1 VTEAAG
7 PGAAGA
13 DAPAPRKRRSWPRAP
28 ISVQLVTLLLA
39 SLIVAEAISFGIILF
54 IPPPRPPVYR
64 VAELAA
70 AMRGGPLKTRF
81 GRPLIRTVSMTL
93 PAELVSPHREHQ
105 RTLMALARTL
115 GEPESRVRLEA
126 QNASPL
132 WRLRRA
138 FTGEPPPRGPDRGG
152 PMGAS
157 PFETDR
163 GPPDFQGADPA
174 EPPPESAATAP
185 ATAPATGAAAS
196 APPAGAAPRDPN
208 APRPPWVRGGGGR
221 RRFGSGPELPIFG
234 DFTAALQED
243 NGAWMIVRSTPE
255 GFPSAWQMQA
265 SAWLLAG
272 FLLVASAGY
281 LFSRRISAP
290 LKRFAE
296 AAETLGRDPHAPQ
309 MALKGPAEVGAAA
322 HAFNEMQTR
331 LKRYINDR
339 TAMVGAISHDL
350 RTPLARIR
358 FKVEAAPPA
367 LKASVLADVDQM
379 EQMIGGVLAF
389 IRDEGAPRRREKLDL
404 LSLIEC
410 VADDAAMVGGQVEI
424 VDGAPVT
431 VDGDPVALQ
440 RLFSN
445 LVDNALK
452 YGGEARINVRQ
463 DGAAA
468 VVEIVDP
475 GPGLSPD
482 ELGRVFQPFYRTD
495 TSRNLDTGGVGLG
508 LPIARST
515 ARAHGGDV
523 ELTSEPGLT
532 TAIVTLPAA
541 A

>member
-1 VTEAAG
+1 V
-7 PGAAGA
+7 
-13 DAPAPRKRRSWPRAP
+13 APAERSSRPRAP
-28 ISVQLVTLLLA
+28 ISLQLVGLLLV
-39 SLIVAEAISFGIILF
+39 SLLVAQAISFGIILF
-54 IPPPRPPVYR
+54 MPPPPPPAYR
-64 VAELAA
+64 VAEVAA

-81 GRPLIRTVSMTL
+81 GHPLVRSAAKVL
-93 PAELVSPHREHQ
+93 PPELVSPHREHE
-105 RTLMALARTL
+105 RTLAALARTL
-115 GEPESRVRLEA
+115 GEPEEKVRLEE

-132 WRLRRA
+132 WRLRRMV
-138 FTGEPPPRGPDRGG
+138 TGEPPPRRPDRGG

-157 PFETDR
+157 PFEMDR
-163 GPPDFQGADPA
+163 DQAAGPFTAADLARPPA
-174 EPPPESAATAP
+174 AQEPVPNLAAP
-185 ATAPATGAAAS
+185 AYAF
-196 APPAGAAPRDPN
+196 RD
-208 APRPPWVRGGGGR
+208 ARELRPWMRMAGR
-221 RRFGSGPELPIFG
+221 RRFFGGPDAIFG
-234 DFTAALQED
+234 DFSAALQQAD
-243 NGAWMIVRSTPE
+243 GTWTVVRSTPE
-255 GFPSAWQMQA
+255 PFPSAWQMQA
-265 SAWLLAG
+265 LAWLLGG

-290 LKRFAE
+290 LRRFAE

-309 MALKGPAEVGAAA
+309 MTLKGPAEIGAAA
-322 HAFNEMQTR
+322 HAFNEMQAR

-358 FKVEAAPPA
+358 FKLEAASPG
-367 LKASVLADVDQM
+367 LKASVLSDVEQM

-389 IRDEGAPRRREKLDL
+389 IRDEGQPRRREKLDL

-410 VADDAAMVGGQVEI
+410 VADDAAMIGGQVEI
-424 VDGAPVT
+424 DEAAAPVT

-445 LVDNALK
+445 LVDNAVK

-463 DGAAA
+463 DGPAA
-468 VVEIVDP
+468 VVEIVDA
-475 GPGLSPD
+475 GPGLSAD

-495 TSRNLDTGGVGLG
+495 ASRNLDNGGVGLG

-523 ELTSEPGLT
+523 ELQSRPGGT

>member
-1 VTEAAG
+1 MTDGG
-7 PGAAGA
+7 PVG
-13 DAPAPRKRRSWPRAP
+13 RRRWWPRAP
-28 ISVQLVTLLLA
+28 ISLQLVTLLLA
-39 SLIVAEAISFGIILF
+39 SLLVAQAISFGIIIL

-64 VAELAA
+64 VAEVAA
-70 AMRGGPLKTRF
+70 AIRGGTLKTRF
-81 GRPLIRTVSMTL
+81 GRPLTRTTVTTL
-93 PAELVSPHREHQ
+93 PPELVAPHREHQ
-105 RTLMALARTL
+105 RTLAVLARFL
-115 GEPESRVRLEA
+115 AEPESRVRLEA
-126 QNASPL
+126 QNASPI

-138 FTGEPPPRGPDRGG
+138 ITGERPPRGPDRGG

-163 GPPDFQGADPA
+163 TPPDAPLAADPSG
-174 EPPPESAATAP
+174 P
-185 ATAPATGAAAS
+185 AAAAGS
-196 APPAGAAPRDPN
+196 ADPRLAGFGGAR
-208 APRPPWVRGGGGR
+208 RRMGGGA
-221 RRFGSGPELPIFG
+221 ELPIFG
-234 DFTAALQED
+234 DFAAALQLD
-243 NGAWMIVRSTPE
+243 NGTWTLVRSTPE
-255 GFPSAWQMQA
+255 PFPSAWQMEA
-265 SAWLLAG
+265 SGWLLAG

-290 LKRFAE
+290 LRRFAE

-309 MALKGPAEVGAAA
+309 MTLKGPAEVGAAA
-322 HAFNEMQTR
+322 QAFNEMQAR

-358 FKVEAAPPA
+358 FKLEQAP
-367 LKASVLADVDQM
+367 ASVKAAVLTDVEQM

-389 IRDEGAPRRREKLDL
+389 IRDEGQPRRREKLDL

-424 VDGAPVT
+424 VEGAPVT

-452 YGGEARINVRQ
+452 YGGGARITVRQ
-463 DGAAA
+463 DLGAA
-468 VVEIVDP
+468 VVEIADP
-475 GPGLSPD
+475 GPGLSAD
-482 ELGRVFQPFYRTD
+482 ELGRIFQPFYRTD
-495 TSRNLDTGGVGLG
+495 ASRNLDKGGVGLG

-523 ELTSEPGLT
+523 ELMSRSGVT
-532 TAIVTLPAA
+532 TAVVTLPAA

>member
-1 VTEAAG
+1 MTDA
-7 PGAAGA
+7 
-13 DAPAPRKRRSWPRAP
+13 APATPRRAWPRAP
-28 ISVQLVTLLLA
+28 ISLQLVILLVA
-39 SLIVAEAISFGIILF
+39 SLLVAQAISFGVILF

-64 VAELAA
+64 VADVAA
-70 AMRGGPLKTRF
+70 AIRGGPLKTRF
-81 GRPLIRTVSMTL
+81 GRPMTRTVAAGL
-93 PAELVSPHREHQ
+93 PAELVAPHREHE
-105 RTLMALARTL
+105 RTLLALARIL
-115 GEPESRVRLEA
+115 GEPEARVRLEE

-138 FTGEPPPRGPDRGG
+138 FSGAPAQRGPDRGG

-157 PFETDR
+157 PFEMDR
-163 GPPDFQGADPA
+163 AASEAGPADP
-174 EPPPESAATAP
+174 P
-185 ATAPATGAAAS
+185 GAQ
-196 APPAGAAPRDPN
+196 APR
-208 APRPPWVRGGGGR
+208 AAGGGPDPAPGALAEYLHGWGHG
-221 RRFGSGPELPIFG
+221 RRFGGGPEMPIFG
-234 DFTAALQED
+234 DFSAAVQRPD
-243 NGAWMIVRSTPE
+243 GSWTVVRSTPE
-255 GFPSAWQMQA
+255 AFPSAWQMQA
-265 SAWLLAG
+265 SAWLLGG

-309 MALKGPAEVGAAA
+309 MTLKGPAEVGAAA
-322 HAFNEMQTR
+322 HAFNEMQAR
-331 LKRYINDR
+331 LKRYILDR

-358 FKVEAAPPA
+358 FKLEAAPPR
-367 LKASVLADVDQM
+367 LKASVLSDVEQM

-389 IRDEGAPRRREKLDL
+389 IRDEGQPRRRERLDL

-410 VADDAAMVGGQVEI
+410 VVDDAAMVGGQVEI
-424 VDGAPVT
+424 IDGAPVT

-445 LVDNALK
+445 LVDNAVK
-452 YGGEARINVRQ
+452 YGGEARIHVRQ
-463 DGAAA
+463 AEGAA
-468 VVEIVDP
+468 VVEIADA

-495 TSRNLDTGGVGLG
+495 ASRNLDNGGVGLG

-523 ELTSEPGLT
+523 ELMSEPGGT

>member
-1 VTEAAG
+1 MTEA
-7 PGAAGA
+7 PGTGSGA
-13 DAPAPRKRRSWPRAP
+13 DAGPASPRKRRSWPRAP

-39 SLIVAEAISFGIILF
+39 SLIVAEAISFGIILL

-64 VAELAA
+64 VADVAA
-70 AMRGGPLKTRF
+70 AMRGGTLKTRF
-81 GRPLIRTVSMTL
+81 GRPLTRSIATAL
-93 PAELVSPHREHQ
+93 PAELTSPHREHQ
-105 RTLMALARTL
+105 RTLAALARTL
-115 GEPESRVRLEA
+115 GEPETRVRLEE

-132 WRLRRA
+132 WRIRRA
-138 FTGEPPPRGPDRGG
+138 LTGDAPPRGPDRGG

-157 PFETDR
+157 PFEMDR
-163 GPPDFQGADPA
+163 GPPDPGSGFGPGPGAVAQGSPLPSAPEATAGQGAPGDP
-174 EPPPESAATAP
+174 
-185 ATAPATGAAAS
+185 
-196 APPAGAAPRDPN
+196 R
-208 APRPPWVRGGGGR
+208 RPWMRGGGR
-221 RRFGSGPELPIFG
+221 RRFGGGPELPIFG
-234 DFTAALQED
+234 DFAAALQLD
-243 NGAWMIVRSTPE
+243 NGTWMVVRSTPE
-255 GFPSAWQMQA
+255 SFPSAWQMQA

-290 LKRFAE
+290 LRRFAE

-309 MALKGPAEVGAAA
+309 MTLKGPAEVGAAA
-322 HAFNEMQTR
+322 HAFNEMQAR

-358 FKVEAAPPA
+358 FKVEAAPPS
-367 LKASVLADVDQM
+367 LKASVLADVEQM

-495 TSRNLDTGGVGLG
+495 ASRNLDNGGVGLG

-523 ELTSEPGLT
+523 ELTSSPGAT

>member
-1 VTEAAG
+1 MTRD
-7 PGAAGA
+7 GA
-13 DAPAPRKRRSWPRAP
+13 PPRRAWPRAP
-28 ISVQLVTLLLA
+28 ISVQLVILLIA
-39 SLIVAEAISFGIILF
+39 SLLVAEAISFGIILL

-64 VAELAA
+64 VAEVAA
-70 AMRGGPLKTRF
+70 AIRGGPLKTRF
-81 GRPLIRTVSMTL
+81 GRPLVRLAAAAL
-93 PAELVSPHREHQ
+93 PSELVAPHREHQ
-105 RTLMALARTL
+105 RTLAALARVL
-115 GEPESRVRLEA
+115 GAPESRVRLEA
-126 QNASPL
+126 QNASPI

-138 FTGEPPPRGPDRGG
+138 VTGEPPPRGRDRGG

-157 PFETDR
+157 PFETDV
-163 GPPDFQGADPA
+163 GPPAAGSDPA
-174 EPPPESAATAP
+174 LA
-185 ATAPATGAAAS
+185 
-196 APPAGAAPRDPN
+196 RDPGF
-208 APRPPWVRGGGGR
+208 AGSPLGR
-221 RRFGSGPELPIFG
+221 RRFPGGPEMPIFG
-234 DFTAALQED
+234 DFSAALQQD
-243 NGAWMIVRSTPE
+243 NGAWTVVRSTPE
-255 GFPSAWQMQA
+255 PFPSAWQMQA
-265 SAWLLAG
+265 SAWLLGG

-290 LKRFAE
+290 LRRFAE

-322 HAFNEMQTR
+322 RAFNEMQTR

-358 FKVEAAPPA
+358 FKIEAAPPA
-367 LKASVLADVDQM
+367 VKAAVLSDVEQM

-389 IRDEGAPRRREKLDL
+389 IRDEGAPRRRERLDL

-410 VADDAAMVGGQVEI
+410 VADDAALVGGQVEI
-424 VDGAPVT
+424 VDGQPVT

-452 YGGEARINVRQ
+452 YGGGAWINVRRS
-463 DGAAA
+463 DSAA
-468 VVEIVDP
+468 VVEIADR

-495 TSRNLDTGGVGLG
+495 ASRNLDNGGVGLG

-523 ELTSEPGLT
+523 ELMSGAQGA

>member
-1 VTEAAG
+1 MTDPGPSRVAG
-7 PGAAGA
+7 
-13 DAPAPRKRRSWPRAP
+13 RRWWPRAP

-39 SLIVAEAISFGIILF
+39 SLLVAQAISFGIILL
-54 IPPPRPPVYR
+54 IPRPPSPAYR
-64 VAELAA
+64 VAEVAA
-70 AMRGGPLKTRF
+70 AMRGGGLTTRF
-81 GRPLIRTVSMTL
+81 GRPLVRTTVKAI
-93 PAELVSPHREHQ
+93 PAELVAPHREHQ
-105 RTLMALARTL
+105 RTLAALARAL
-115 GEPESRVRLEA
+115 GEPEARVRLEE
-126 QNASPL
+126 QNVSPI

-138 FTGEPPPRGPDRGG
+138 VLGGRPPRGPDRGG

-157 PFETDR
+157 PFEMDP
-163 GPPDFQGADPA
+163 GPTGPSSADAGPQPPNTEPA
-174 EPPPESAATAP
+174 NP
-185 ATAPATGAAAS
+185 ADG
-196 APPAGAAPRDPN
+196 
-208 APRPPWVRGGGGR
+208 RPGWAQGGR
-221 RRFGSGPELPIFG
+221 RRFGGGPELPIFG
-234 DFTAALQED
+234 DFAAAVQQD
-243 NGAWMIVRSTPE
+243 NGTWTVVRSTPE
-255 GFPSAWQMQA
+255 PFPSAWQMQA
-265 SAWLLAG
+265 SAWLLGG

-290 LKRFAE
+290 LRRFAE

-309 MALKGPAEVGAAA
+309 MTLKGPAEVGAAA
-322 HAFNEMQTR
+322 HAFNEMQAR

-358 FKVEAAPPA
+358 FKLEAAPPA
-367 LKASVLADVDQM
+367 VKAAVLSDVEQM

-389 IRDEGAPRRREKLDL
+389 IRDEGAPRRRERLDL

-424 VDGAPVT
+424 VDGQPVT

-445 LVDNALK
+445 LVDNAVK
-452 YGGEARINVRQ
+452 YGGGARINVRLE
-463 DGAAA
+463 DRAA
-468 VVEIVDP
+468 VVEIVDE
-475 GPGLSPD
+475 GCGLSAD

-495 TSRNLDTGGVGLG
+495 ASRNLDNGGVGLG

-523 ELTSEPGLT
+523 ELMSKPGRT

>member
-1 VTEAAG
+1 V
-7 PGAAGA
+7 
-13 DAPAPRKRRSWPRAP
+13 APAEGLPRPRAP
-28 ISVQLVTLLLA
+28 ISLQLLALLLA
-39 SLIVAEAISFGIILF
+39 SLLVAQAISFGIILLM
-54 IPPPRPPVYR
+54 PPPRPPVYR
-64 VAELAA
+64 VSDVATAI
-70 AMRGGPLKTRF
+70 RGGTLKTRF
-81 GRPLIRTVSMTL
+81 GRPMTRTTAKTL
-93 PAELVSPHREHQ
+93 PPELVAPHREHE
-105 RTLMALARTL
+105 RTLAALARTL
-115 GEPESRVRLEA
+115 GAPEASVRVEE
-126 QNASPL
+126 QNASPF

-138 FTGEPPPRGPDRGG
+138 VTGEPPPRGPDRGG

-157 PFETDR
+157 PFEMDR
-163 GPPDFQGADPA
+163 DPQTLPPVR
-174 EPPPESAATAP
+174 PPESLADP
-185 ATAPATGAAAS
+185 TG
-196 APPAGAAPRDPN
+196 PHAG
-208 APRPPWVRGGGGR
+208 WMRGAGR
-221 RRFGSGPELPIFG
+221 RRFAGGPEMPIFG
-234 DFTAALQED
+234 DFSAALQQD
-243 NGAWMIVRSTPE
+243 DGSWTVVRSTPE
-255 GFPSAWQMQA
+255 PFPSAWQMQA
-265 SAWLLAG
+265 SAWLLGG
-272 FLLVASAGY
+272 FLLVGSAGY

-322 HAFNEMQTR
+322 HAFNEMQAR

-358 FKVEAAPPA
+358 FKLEAAPPA
-367 LKASVLADVDQM
+367 LKASVLGDIDQM

-463 DGAAA
+463 DGDAA

-475 GPGLSPD
+475 GPGLSAD

-495 TSRNLDTGGVGLG
+495 ASRNLDNGGVGLG

-523 ELTSEPGLT
+523 ELMSKPGAT

>member
-1 VTEAAG
+1 MTDTPAAT
-7 PGAAGA
+7 
-13 DAPAPRKRRSWPRAP
+13 PRRAWPRAP
-28 ISVQLVTLLLA
+28 ISLQLVILLVA
-39 SLIVAEAISFGIILF
+39 SLLVAQAISFGVILL
-54 IPPPRPPVYR
+54 IPPPRPPAYR
-64 VAELAA
+64 VADVAA
-70 AMRGGPLKTRF
+70 AIRGGALKTGF
-81 GRPLIRTVSMTL
+81 GRPLIRTSATSL
-93 PAELVSPHREHQ
+93 PFELVAPHREHKG
-105 RTLMALARTL
+105 TLAALARTL
-115 GEPESRVRLEA
+115 GAPESRVRLEE

-138 FTGEPPPRGPDRGG
+138 VTGAPPPRGRDRSG

-157 PFETDR
+157 PFELDR
-163 GPPDFQGADPA
+163 GPLDGAGVETPGFQA
-174 EPPPESAATAP
+174 
-185 ATAPATGAAAS
+185 
-196 APPAGAAPRDPN
+196 APPAQGRAEAVPGSGADGQAD
-208 APRPPWVRGGGGR
+208 WMRGYGR
-221 RRFGSGPELPIFG
+221 RRFGGAEMPIFG
-234 DFTAALQED
+234 DFSAALQSD
-243 NGAWMIVRSTPE
+243 SGTWTVVRSTPE
-255 GFPSAWQMQA
+255 AFPSAWQMQA
-265 SAWLLAG
+265 SAWLLGG

-281 LFSRRISAP
+281 LFSRRITAP

-309 MALKGPAEVGAAA
+309 MTLKGPAEVGAAA
-322 HAFNEMQTR
+322 HAFNEMQAR

-358 FKVEAAPPA
+358 FKLEAAPPQ
-367 LKASVLADVDQM
+367 LKASVLSDIDQM

-389 IRDEGAPRRREKLDL
+389 IRDEGQPRRREKLDL

-424 VDGAPVT
+424 IDGAAAVT

-445 LVDNALK
+445 LVDNAVK

-463 DGAAA
+463 TGGAA
-468 VVEIVDP
+468 VVEIADA

-495 TSRNLDTGGVGLG
+495 ASRNLDNGGVGLG

-523 ELTSEPGLT
+523 ELTSKPGGT
-532 TAIVTLPAA
+532 TAVVTLPAA

>member
-1 VTEAAG
+1 VTDAAT
-7 PGAAGA
+7 
-13 DAPAPRKRRSWPRAP
+13 APARPAGGRRVWPRAP
-28 ISVQLVTLLLA
+28 ISLQLVTLLLA
-39 SLIVAEAISFGIILF
+39 SLLVTQAISFGVILL

-64 VAELAA
+64 VADVAA
-70 AMRGGPLKTRF
+70 AIRGGPLKTRF
-81 GRPLIRTVSMTL
+81 GRPLIRTTAATL
-93 PAELVSPHREHQ
+93 PPELVSPHREHE
-105 RTLMALARTL
+105 RTLATLARAL
-115 GEPESRVRLEA
+115 GEPEARVRLEE
-126 QNASPL
+126 QNGSPI

-138 FTGEPPPRGPDRGG
+138 FTGESAPRGPDRGG

-157 PFETDR
+157 PFEMDR
-163 GPPDFQGADPA
+163 GPSGPAVASGAQGLSEIFEA
-174 EPPPESAATAP
+174 
-185 ATAPATGAAAS
+185 
-196 APPAGAAPRDPN
+196 RDPGD
-208 APRPPWVRGGGGR
+208 PRADWMRAGR
-221 RRFGSGPELPIFG
+221 RRFGGAPDLPIFG
-234 DFTAALQED
+234 DFTAALQQD
-243 NGAWMIVRSTPE
+243 GGGWTVVRSTPE
-255 GFPSAWQMQA
+255 PFPSAWQMQA
-265 SAWLLAG
+265 SGWLLAG

-290 LKRFAE
+290 LRRFAE

-309 MALKGPAEVGAAA
+309 MTLKGPAEVGAAA
-322 HAFNEMQTR
+322 HAFNEMQAR

-358 FKVEAAPPA
+358 FKLEAAPPA
-367 LKASVLADVDQM
+367 VKAAVLSDVEQM

-424 VDGAPVT
+424 VDGQPVT
-431 VDGDPVALQ
+431 VDGDPIALQ

-452 YGGEARINVRQ
+452 YGGEARISVCLR
-463 DGAAA
+463 DGAA
-468 VVEIVDP
+468 VVEITDK
-475 GPGLSPD
+475 GPGLSAD

-495 TSRNLDTGGVGLG
+495 ASRNLDNGGVGLG

-523 ELTSEPGLT
+523 ELLSPKSSGV
-532 TAIVTLPAA
+532 TAVVTLPASP
-541 A
+541 

>member
-1 VTEAAG
+1 MTD
-7 PGAAGA
+7 AGA
-13 DAPAPRKRRSWPRAP
+13 RRVAGRRWWPRAP

-39 SLIVAEAISFGIILF
+39 SLLVAQAISFGIILL

-64 VAELAA
+64 VGDVAA
-70 AMRGGPLKTRF
+70 AIHGGSLKTHF
-81 GRPLIRTVSMTL
+81 GRPLIRTTATAL
-93 PAELVSPHREHQ
+93 PPELVAPHREHE
-105 RTLMALARTL
+105 RTLQALARAL
-115 GEPESRVRLEA
+115 GEPETRVRLEE
-126 QNASPL
+126 QNASPM

-138 FTGEPPPRGPDRGG
+138 VTGERAPRGPDRGG

-157 PFETDR
+157 PFEMDR
-163 GPPDFQGADPA
+163 GPADPA
-174 EPPPESAATAP
+174 AEPPAPTPNVGPAAP
-185 ATAPATGAAAS
+185 ANPNDL
-196 APPAGAAPRDPN
+196 PPGWGR
-208 APRPPWVRGGGGR
+208 GGR
-221 RRFGSGPELPIFG
+221 RRFGGGPELPIFG
-234 DFTAALQED
+234 DFAAALQQA
-243 NGAWMIVRSTPE
+243 NGTWTVVRSTPE
-255 GFPSAWQMQA
+255 SFPSAWQMQA
-265 SAWLLAG
+265 SAWLLGG

-309 MALKGPAEVGAAA
+309 MTLKGPAEVGAAA
-322 HAFNEMQTR
+322 HAFNEMQAR

-358 FKVEAAPPA
+358 FKLEAAPPSV
-367 LKASVLADVDQM
+367 KAAVLSDVEQM

-424 VDGAPVT
+424 VDGQPVT

-452 YGGEARINVRQ
+452 YGGGARINVRLE
-463 DGAAA
+463 GGAA
-468 VVEIVDP
+468 VVEIVDE
-475 GPGLSPD
+475 GRGLSAD

-495 TSRNLDTGGVGLG
+495 ASRNLDNGGVGLG

-523 ELTSEPGLT
+523 ELMSKPGST